1 MARDIFH
8 DLVRV
13 GLEKEGW
20 IITDDPYTMNLAR
33 KKFQI
38 DLAAEKIIAAEKNNQ
53 KIAIEI
59 KSFLNPSGVTDFYN
73 ALGQF
78 LSYRLVLRQIEPE
91 RTLYLA
97 IPLDT
102 YEELFKTDF
111 VQLAMNEYQ
120 LKLII
125 YNSQNGGLTE
135 WIN

>member
-1 MARDIFH
+1 MAKDIFH
-8 DLVRV
+8 DLVRD
-13 GLEKEGW
+13 GLESEGW
-20 IITDDPYTMNLAR
+20 TITDDPYSMKFAR

-38 DLAAEKIIAAEKNNQ
+38 DLAAEKIIAAQKDNQ
-53 KIAIEI
+53 KIAVEI
-59 KSFLNPSGVTDFYN
+59 KSFLNPSAITDFYN

-91 RTLYLA
+91 ITLYLA

-102 YEELFKTDF
+102 YEELFQSDF
-111 VQLAMNEYQ
+111 VQLAIHEYQ

-125 YNSQNGGLTE
+125 YNSNQGGLTG